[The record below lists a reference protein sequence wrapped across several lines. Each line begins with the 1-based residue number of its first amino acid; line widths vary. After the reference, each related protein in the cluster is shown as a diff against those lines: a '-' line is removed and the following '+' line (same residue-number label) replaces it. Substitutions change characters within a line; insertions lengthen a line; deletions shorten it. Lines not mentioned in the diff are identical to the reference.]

1 MYGGWGEAG
10 NSRNP
15 DELLI
20 EVQFFQAFMELKQII
35 LIDVF
40 FSLYK
45 ANYLGLNFSQLVN

>member
-1 MYGGWGEAG
+1 MNGSQACMYGGWGEAG

-40 FSLYK
+40 FPFTKLIT
-45 ANYLGLNFSQLVN
+45 LD